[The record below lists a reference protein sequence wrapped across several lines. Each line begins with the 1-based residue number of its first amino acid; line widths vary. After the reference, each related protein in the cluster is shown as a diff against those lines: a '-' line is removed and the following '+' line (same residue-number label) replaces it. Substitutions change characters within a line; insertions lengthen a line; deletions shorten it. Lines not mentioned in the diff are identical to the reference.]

1 MGSVM
6 GSDWMGDG
14 VVDGCGMNNWVG
26 LDYRVRDPGGCSSV
40 SGLAFISDIGY
51 ITIDVIGVV
60 GHDLGATIGKSH
72 AVFASHDSI
81 GILINETSKSC
92 FNLSS

>member
-1 MGSVM
+1 MGM
-6 GSDWMGDG
+6 RGGG
-14 VVDGCGMNNWVG
+14 ILGGMVNRFV
-26 LDYRVRDPGGCSSV
+26 YRVCGV
-40 SGLAFISDIGY
+40 AFIFNISNVAVDM
-51 ITIDVIGVV
+51 IGVV